1 MFNKDLFL
9 SLCGK
14 YNVELSDTLARPMM
28 KVGSQLCDITNS
40 DVSRVFAP
48 KQTYFAYSD
57 NIICPVSSSS
67 VYCLQEENAIA
78 C

>member
-9 SLCGK
+9 SLCRK
-14 YNVELSDTLARPMM
+14 YKVELSDTLSRPMM
-28 KVGSQLCDITNS
+28 KVGSQRCDITNS
-40 DVSRVFAP
+40 DISRVFAP

-57 NIICPVSSSS
+57 NIISKVRSTS
-67 VYCLQEENAIA
+67 VYCLHEENAIA